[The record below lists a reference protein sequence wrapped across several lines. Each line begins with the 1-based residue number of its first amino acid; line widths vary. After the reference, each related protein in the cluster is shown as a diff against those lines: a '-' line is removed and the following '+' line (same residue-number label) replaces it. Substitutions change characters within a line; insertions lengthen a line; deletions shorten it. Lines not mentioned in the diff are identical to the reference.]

1 MDEQHGDHRR
11 LNREIEEARAL
22 LQEHGG
28 VPGFEDE
35 MIGDGMVKARSKRF
49 ISVTMVRLLPKD
61 EEPDTVGDPDQ
72 LGAGLRFEVSDES
85 HRPLYSFAVDYRLIF
100 GAMGAA
106 YPQRG
111 GGDSPLR
118 SQ

>member
-1 MDEQHGDHRR
+1 MDEQDREY
-11 LNREIEEARAL
+11 REIEEARAL

-35 MIGDGMVKARSKRF
+35 LIGDGMVKARSKRF
-49 ISVTMVRLLPKD
+49 ISVTMVWLVPGD
-61 EEPDTVGDPDQ
+61 VESEAVGDRDQ

-106 YPQRG
+106 YPQL
-111 GGDSPLR
+111 GGDSPRR
-118 SQ
+118 SP

>member
-1 MDEQHGDHRR
+1 MDEELGGRR
-11 LNREIEEARAL
+11 PPLNREIELVRAL

-35 MIGDGMVKARSKRF
+35 LIGDGLVKAGSKRF
-49 ISVTMVRLLPKD
+49 ISVTMVWLVPD
-61 EEPDTVGDPDQ
+61 DAEPEAVGDREQ
-72 LGAGLRFEVSDES
+72 LGAGLRFEVSDET

-100 GAMGAA
+100 GAMGVA
-106 YPQRG
+106 YPQRD
-111 GGDSPLR
+111 GDSPLR